1 MGGAAERGAVVSGQ
15 EGEVRRFEVNA
26 PPLRDVPDE
35 AAGRSKLIVRVRPGV
50 VLLVGGGNA
59 LERNVPGE
67 VVGEEGVR
75 ERFLVALAASLSR
88 SLPVGN
94 SLPCCARVAPAHSLV
109 GRVGLGSELC
119 SVSNHVENLIRHRV
133 TPRTTRVVG

>member
-15 EGEVRRFEVNA
+15 EGEVRRLEVDA

-59 LERNVPGE
+59 LERNVPGV
-67 VVGEEGVR
+67 VVGRGLES
-75 ERFLVALAASLSR
+75 APLSR
-88 SLPVGN
+88 SP
-94 SLPCCARVAPAHSLV
+94 LPCCARFLLATRCLVALASLARTHS
-109 GRVGLGSELC
+109 
-119 SVSNHVENLIRHRV
+119 
-133 TPRTTRVVG
+133 